1 MMRPIDAL
9 RTGDAGFYSRLFDR
23 LGAAL
28 LRLAT
33 GILLDPRE
41 AEDVVQEAFLRL
53 HNTVQRGRLVG
64 GEEEAVGLHRTAV
77 RHPAIDHLRR
87 RKVRHG
93 AREVRDNPETAA
105 ETTPFAWSEGRELE
119 ERLLALMGHLS
130 DLQRAVFLLRALD
143 GATNPEI
150 AEALG
155 IGLEDVKT
163 HLKRARAKL
172 RPLLQDYKDFL

>member
-1 MMRPIDAL
+1 MMRSIDVRPTYDGA
-9 RTGDAGFYSRLFDR
+9 FYSRLFDR
-23 LGAAL
+23 LGVAL
-28 LRLAT
+28 LRLAA
-33 GILLDPRE
+33 GILLDPHE

-53 HNTVQRGRLVG
+53 HDAARRGRLVG
-64 GEEEAVGLHRTAV
+64 GEERAVGLLRTAV
-77 RHPAIDHLRR
+77 RHLAIDRLRR
-87 RKVRHG
+87 RKVRHE
-93 AREVRDNPETAA
+93 AREVRDNPETAG

-130 DLQRAVFLLRALD
+130 DMQRAAFLLRALD
-143 GATNPEI
+143 GATNREI